1 MAERDFTEIAR
12 LSERYNKDPQSRI
25 FVQLADAY
33 RKNNMIEEAFEVLQK
48 GLEHHP
54 EYPLAH
60 LIMGKCRF
68 DKRMFAQAKESFQ
81 KTLEFDPQNVVAL
94 RMLAQTCEITNDEA
108 GQIAA
113 YKGLLTIDPFDD
125 QAKEKLSILEAKQ
138 KKEPMLTFAMAEEY
152 EKQGDLD
159 KALEIY
165 QHLQSADPSD
175 LVIQKKVTDT
185 EAKITEQKKAIEA
198 KKIESMQVETVFKP
212 EQIEENLQEAQKPKQ
227 ETIPPQPRTPPAPG
241 KPAPPE
247 PDIREDVMPLEDFLA
262 ESKEGPPVAAKP
274 EPTAKPDIGHE
285 DKDIIDEKLDLLEP
299 FKPEEPADKIEKL
312 DILEPVET
320 DTPAEPAV
328 EPGAPSV
335 AEPETP
341 PVQETPAPPPPPPP
355 AEPAAAKEPVPQPV
369 PEKPAP
375 KPEPAPAQ
383 PVPETPVAQTPP
395 PPEPQKEDVI
405 ILQPPAEPIP
415 EPTVQET
422 PAPPPPPAEPA
433 AAKETPPAAPE
444 AASTPL
450 EPKPAEVQP
459 TPVPQAPE
467 PVPEPKPAEAQPT
480 PPPQA
485 PEPAPQPVKEE
496 PKPKPKEEDFQ
507 SFQDWLSGLLK

>member
-48 GLEHHP
+48 GLEHYP
-54 EYPLAH
+54 DYPLAH

-94 RMLAQTCEITNDEA
+94 RMLAQTCEITNDEE

-125 QAKEKLSILEAKQ
+125 QAKEKLSLLEAKH
-138 KKEPMLTFAMAEEY
+138 KKEPMFTFAMAEEY
-152 EKQGDLD
+152 EKQGDLN

-175 LVIQKKVTDT
+175 LVIQKKINEM
-185 EAKITEQKKAIEA
+185 EAKIAEQKKAIEA

-212 EQIEENLQEAQKPKQ
+212 EQIEENLQEVQKPK
-227 ETIPPQPRTPPAPG
+227 PQPQPQQPPSPPAPG
-241 KPAPPE
+241 RPE
-247 PDIREDVMPLEDFLA
+247 PPRPEFREEVMPLEDFLT
-262 ESKEGPPVAAKP
+262 ESKEGPPGFAKT
-274 EPTAKPDIGHE
+274 EGTAKPDTGQE
-285 DKDIIDEKLDLLEP
+285 EQDIIDEKLDLLEP

-312 DILEPVET
+312 DILEPVEA
-320 DTPAEPAV
+320 DTPTEPAV
-328 EPGAPSV
+328 EPG
-335 AEPETP
+335 TP
-341 PVQETPAPPPPPPP
+341 PLAESEKPPVHEAPAPAPPPAP
-355 AEPAAAKEPVPQPV
+355 AEPPEVKEPTAEPA

-375 KPEPAPAQ
+375 QPAAH
-383 PVPETPVAQTPP
+383 ETPVAQTPP
-395 PPEPQKEDVI
+395 PAEPQKDEVI

-415 EPTVQET
+415 EPIVQET
-422 PAPPPPPAEPA
+422 PAGPPEEKPAHAQASPEPE
-433 AAKETPPAAPE
+433 KPPAAPE
-444 AASTPL
+444 TAPVTP
-450 EPKPAEVQP
+450 EA
-459 TPVPQAPE
+459 
-467 PVPEPKPAEAQPT
+467 KPAEAQPT
-480 PPPQA
+480 PPPEA
-485 PEPAPQPVKEE
+485 PAPTPQQAKEE

>member
-33 RKNNMIEEAFEVLQK
+33 RKNNMIEEAFEVLEK

-54 EYPLAH
+54 DYPLAH

-94 RMLAQTCEITNDEA
+94 RMLAQTCEVTNDED

-125 QAKEKLSILEAKQ
+125 QAKEKLSLLETKH
-138 KKEPMLTFAMAEEY
+138 KKEPMFTFAMAEEY
-152 EKQGDLD
+152 EKQGDLN

-175 LVIQKKVTDT
+175 LVIQKKVNDM
-185 EAKITEQKKAIEA
+185 EANIAEQKKVIEA

-212 EQIEENLQEAQKPKQ
+212 EQIEENLRKVQKPKQ
-227 ETIPPQPRTPPAPG
+227 EPQPPQPPSPA
-241 KPAPPE
+241 APEKPE
-247 PDIREDVMPLEDFLA
+247 PPRPDFKEEVMPLEDFLA
-262 ESKEGPPVAAKP
+262 ESKEGPPVYTKT
-274 EPTAKPDIGHE
+274 EPTVKPDTGQE
-285 DKDIIDEKLDLLEP
+285 EQDLIDEKLDLLEP

-312 DILEPVET
+312 DILEPVEA
-320 DTPAEPAV
+320 DTPTEPAV
-328 EPGAPSV
+328 EPGTPPL
-335 AEPETP
+335 AEPEKP
-341 PVQETPAPPPPPPP
+341 PVQEAPAPAPPPAPTAPPEVREPTAAP
-355 AEPAAAKEPVPQPV
+355 A

-375 KPEPAPAQ
+375 QPEPSPAR
-383 PVPETPVAQTPP
+383 PAAPETPVAQTPP
-395 PPEPQKEDVI
+395 PAEPQKDEVI

-415 EPTVQET
+415 EPTVPET
-422 PAPPPPPAEPA
+422 PAVPPEEKPAPVQASFEPEKPPV
-433 AAKETPPAAPE
+433 APE
-444 AASTPL
+444 TA
-450 EPKPAEVQP
+450 
-459 TPVPQAPE
+459 PVPPE
-467 PVPEPKPAEAQPT
+467 AKPAEAQPT
-480 PPPQA
+480 PPPEA
-485 PEPAPQPVKEE
+485 PAPTPQQVKEE